1 MGNHHGFCQNSWNN
15 NYSWCFVYLKY
26 LWLEVRVAHCLW
38 QKVSWLLILS
48 NIFSFFLSISPLQ
61 NSASVSFCQA
71 RAKWNS
77 SACDWKAWLNCT
89 NGKLCSY
96 ANRVSKRSMVF
107 SRHNLYFPNAPPLLL
122 KDCYSPPPNPNITP
136 PPLLLQ
142 ASFCPQLF
150 GPIKSKLAAKLWR
163 KYWDSPT
170 KIKPTINKAS
180 TINKHPPKYTILSP
194 TSILFWAH
202 KNKSSWWK
210 TEDFAEDKL
219 TWTFMYPSTDTR

>member
-1 MGNHHGFCQNSWNN
+1 MFCLFEISLTR
-15 NYSWCFVYLKY
+15 SESGSLSLTKSFL
-26 LWLEVRVAHCLW
+26 VAHTFKHL
-38 QKVSWLLILS
+38 
-48 NIFSFFLSISPLQ
+48 FFFLSISPLQ

-107 SRHNLYFPNAPPLLL
+107 SRHNLYFPNPPPLLL

-163 KYWDSPT
+163 KHWDSPA
-170 KIKPTINKAS
+170 KIKL
-180 TINKHPPKYTILSP
+180 TINKHPPKYTMFSP
-194 TSILFWAH
+194 TSIFFL
-202 KNKSSWWK
+202 S
-210 TEDFAEDKL
+210 
-219 TWTFMYPSTDTR
+219 P